1 MKGPQSEQEALVL
14 ALQLALTASTD
25 EKAQLATDCAERLA
39 AGMTEQEVEACKAL
53 AEAGLDL

>member
-25 EKAQLATDCAERLA
+25 EQAQLVADCAERLA
-39 AGMTEQEVEACKAL
+39 AGMSEQEVEACKAL
-53 AEAGLDL
+53 AKAGLDL